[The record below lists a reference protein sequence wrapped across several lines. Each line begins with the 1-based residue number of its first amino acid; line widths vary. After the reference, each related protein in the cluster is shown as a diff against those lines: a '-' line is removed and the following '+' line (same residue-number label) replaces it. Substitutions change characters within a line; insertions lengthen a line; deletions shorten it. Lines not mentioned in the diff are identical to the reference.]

1 MKGLR
6 IGRIPNPPLGCIIDR
21 YLLARFSRTF
31 FTTLAFVTTLY
42 LTVDVLDLID
52 NLLNEGAS
60 LWTAVRYFIYK
71 TPLLLSRV
79 FGFATLFATFLS
91 VGVLARQNEISAF
104 RTSGLSLRRLALP
117 FLVASLIIG
126 VGSFFWAE
134 TLVPAFT
141 RQAEYV
147 YEVEVK
153 KQLRSG
159 FGKKGVWI
167 RGKGTFVRA
176 DSFDAESQTL
186 HGLVIYLVSRDF
198 TLEGMIQ
205 TPVAHWDGRSWNTR
219 DGVSWQFADDGTIEK
234 QSSVTVLPLQETP
247 QDFNVF
253 ARTPEEFG
261 FFDLK
266 QHINDLRTKGINT
279 TEHEVDL
286 QMKLAI
292 SAVSPLMA
300 LLAVPFALKQ
310 GRRGGLAWSFALTM
324 LIGFGYWA
332 TLGFCV
338 ALGKA
343 GAFAPWISAW
353 LPNLIV
359 LSFGLFFFSGQE

>member
-1 MKGLR
+1 MKGLHIR
-6 IGRIPNPPLGCIIDR
+6 GVPGPPLGCIIDR

-31 FTTLAFVTTLY
+31 FTTLAFVTMLY

-60 LWTAVRYFIYK
+60 LWISVRYFMYK
-71 TPLLLSRV
+71 APLLLSRV
-79 FGFATLFATFLS
+79 FGFATLLATFLS
-91 VGVLARQNEISAF
+91 LGALARYNEIPAF

-117 FLVASLIIG
+117 FLVASCAVG

-141 RQAEYV
+141 RKAEYV

-153 KQLRSG
+153 KKLRSG
-159 FGKKGVWI
+159 FGKRGVWI

-176 DSFDAESQTL
+176 NSFDARSQTL
-186 HGLVIYLVSRDF
+186 HGLVIYLVNRDF
-198 TLEGMIQ
+198 KLKGLIE
-205 TPVAHWDGRSWNTR
+205 TPVAHWDGQRWTARN
-219 DGVSWQFADDGTIEK
+219 GVAWRFADDGTIER
-234 QSSVTVLPLQETP
+234 QNAASVLPLEETP
-247 QDFNVF
+247 QDFDVF
-253 ARTPEEFG
+253 DRTPDEFG
-261 FFDLK
+261 FSDLR
-266 QHINDLRTKGINT
+266 QHIQDLQAKGINT

-292 SAVSPLMA
+292 SAVSPLMT

-310 GRRGGLAWSFALTM
+310 GKRGGLAWSFALTM

-359 LSFGLFFFSGQE
+359 FSIGLFFFSGQE